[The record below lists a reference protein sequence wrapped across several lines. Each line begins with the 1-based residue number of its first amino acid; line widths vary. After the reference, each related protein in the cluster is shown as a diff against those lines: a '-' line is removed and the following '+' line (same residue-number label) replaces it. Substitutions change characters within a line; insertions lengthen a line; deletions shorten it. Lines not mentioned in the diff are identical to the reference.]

1 MRVLFLVGSLLL
13 SLVLLSCSGSKYYA
27 DGTSYKQQ
35 ARQYARVYRQVPPEN
50 QGLMTVDTT
59 DRKRWIGTVN
69 FGIRK
74 PNYVVLHHTD
84 QNSVEQT
91 IRTFLSSKREVSA
104 HYIIGRDGSIVQMAN
119 DYFRAYH
126 AGAGKWGN
134 DTDLNSSSIGI
145 ELDNNGT
152 TDPWPDVQIATLI
165 QLLDYLKSIYN
176 IPQANFIAHADL
188 APTRKVDP
196 HRFPWKSIAEK
207 GFGYWYKEEELVTP
221 SVGFEPKIGL
231 KVIGYDVAN
240 LDAAIKAFKIHYIQE
255 NEESATLTEH
265 DLKILYAI
273 YRKFL

>member
-1 MRVLFLVGSLLL
+1 MRVLFLTVSLLL
-13 SLVLLSCSGSKYYA
+13 SLGLLSCSGSKYYM
-27 DGTSYKQQ
+27 DGPTYKRQ
-35 ARQYARVYRQVPPEN
+35 AHTYAGVYRQVPPED
-50 QGLMTVDTT
+50 QGLAAVDTT
-59 DRKRWIGTVN
+59 DHKRWIGTVN

-74 PNYVVLHHTD
+74 PNYVVLHHTAQD
-84 QNSVEQT
+84 SVGQT

-119 DYFRAYH
+119 DYFRAFH

-152 TDPWPDVQIATLI
+152 TDPWPKVQIASLI
-165 QLLDYLKSIYN
+165 QLLDYLKNTYN

-196 HRFPWKSIAEK
+196 HHFPWKDIAEK
-207 GFGYWYKEEELVTP
+207 GFGYWYQEEELIIPPT
-221 SVGFEPKIGL
+221 GFDPKIGL
-231 KVIGYDVAN
+231 KVIGYDVSN
-240 LDAAIKAFKIHYIQE
+240 TEAAIKAFKIHYIQQ
-255 NEESATLTEH
+255 NEESAELSEQ

-273 YRKFL
+273 YRKYI